1 MRSPREERRGGRSAL
16 TLAAVGLCLLAV
28 VAPGLG
34 PGPTTAPAAARP
46 PKPTD
51 LTAEVVP
58 PAARA
63 GAAVE
68 VRSEGWAPRV
78 QLQAV
83 LCGDLAVGGSSSCD
97 LAGAVTV
104 AADARGRAV
113 HQLTVAKPPRPCPCV
128 VRVSTFTGEA
138 VATNVPFTV
147 RGHVVGVPPEPDQAS
162 SDLRVER
169 VRVTNNSSF
178 RSSWGMGGSATV
190 TVTVANRGDAPVA
203 VPDLEYGF
211 GRDAR
216 ALGQRYPM
224 AAEVPAGG
232 TRQVSFDVDLP
243 WMGLGDQYAH
253 VQFEGGVGG
262 VRSDSTA
269 LHPFALVGVVGGLVL
284 ALGVLLLRGLLRER
298 RGRALDRP
306 GARRFLDDDGSYPLP
321 DVVYVEDV
329 GGYLVKPVMLK
340 NSRLT
345 GKVHGRVSVP
355 DLLVLTEGQARV
367 VLPDGTPALAPSG
380 GIGIV
385 HLVKR
390 EVDRFL

>member
-1 MRSPREERRGGRSAL
+1 MIPRAERQGVRGAL
-16 TLAAVGLCLLAV
+16 TLAGVGLCLLV
-28 VAPGLG
+28 PFLG
-34 PGPTTAPAAARP
+34 PAAPTVLAAPP
-46 PKPTD
+46 EPTD

-58 PAARA
+58 PGARP
-63 GAAVE
+63 GATVE
-68 VRSEGWAPRV
+68 VRSAGWAPRV

-83 LCGDLAVGGSSSCD
+83 LCGDLAVGGSSTCD

-104 AADARGRAV
+104 ATDARGRAV

-147 RGHVVGVPPEPDQAS
+147 RGHAVGAPPEPDPAS

-169 VRVTNNSSF
+169 VRVRNNSSF
-178 RSSWGMGGSATV
+178 RSAWGMGGSATV
-190 TVTVANRGDAPVA
+190 TVTVANRGDAPA
-203 VPDLEYGF
+203 PAPDLEYGF
-211 GRDAR
+211 GREAR
-216 ALGQRYPM
+216 ALGQVHPM
-224 AAEVPAGG
+224 KVEVPPGG
-232 TRQVSFDVDLP
+232 TRQVSFDVELP
-243 WMGLGDQYAH
+243 RMGFGDQYAH
-253 VQFEGGVGG
+253 VQFEGGAGG

-269 LHPFALVGVVGGLVL
+269 LHPFALVVAAGGLVL
-284 ALGVLLLRGLLRER
+284 AVGLLLLRGLLGEPRSQ
-298 RGRALDRP
+298 ALERP
-306 GARRFLDDDGSYPLP
+306 GARRFLDEDGSYPLP

-345 GKVHGRVSVP
+345 AKVHGRVTVP
-355 DLLVLTEGQARV
+355 DLLVLTEGEAHA
-367 VLPDGTPALAPSG
+367 VLPDGTPALAPG
-380 GIGIV
+380 GGVGIM